1 MQRIL
6 NWGLLSTAKINQALI
21 KPLRTSKRNHLLGV
35 ASRETASSQAY
46 AKEWNIPRAYGSYEA
61 MLADPEIHVVYNSLP
76 NHMHAEWSIKA
87 LEAGKHVLCEKP
99 MALSLSEVQDMA
111 KAARSSDKVLTEAFM
126 YRHHDQTIKVK
137 QLIDDGMVGKLL
149 LVKGKFTFP
158 LTRAG
163 NYRNFKEMG
172 GGSIWDVGCYPI
184 SYSRMIIGAEP
195 LEVFGWQVLGPG
207 GGDEVFAGQMRF
219 ENDIIAQFDC
229 GFKAPFRTQIEIVGT
244 EGVLTVPF
252 PFKPG
257 IKNEIRLMRGGLEE
271 TIKIKGSELYLG
283 EVEDMYNAVLNG
295 TQPRVSL
302 GDSLGN
308 TAAILALIR
317 SAETKRPVLL

>member
-35 ASRETASSQAY
+35 ASRETASAQAY

-99 MALSLSEVQDMA
+99 MALSLSEVQDMV
-111 KAARSSDKVLTEAFM
+111 KAARSSGKVLTEAFM
-126 YRHHDQTIKVK
+126 YRHHNQTIKVK

-149 LVKGKFTFP
+149 LVKGNFTFP
-158 LTRAG
+158 LTRTG

-184 SYSRMIIGAEP
+184 SYSRMIIGTEP
-195 LEVFGWQVLGPG
+195 LEVFGWQILGSG
-207 GGDEVFAGQMRF
+207 GSDDVFVGQMRF
-219 ENDIIAQFDC
+219 ENHIIAQFDC
-229 GFKAPFRTQIEIVGT
+229 GFRSPSRSHIEIVGT
-244 EGVLTVPF
+244 DGFITMPN

-257 IKNEIRLMRGGLEE
+257 INASCAAGMRKRSRLKEVNYILVRSRICTMR
-271 TIKIKGSELYLG
+271 S
-283 EVEDMYNAVLNG
+283 
-295 TQPRVSL
+295 
-302 GDSLGN
+302 
-308 TAAILALIR
+308 
-317 SAETKRPVLL
+317 